1 MGKQDL
7 WRAYCTSHAVLDQ
20 FILPALGGVGFEAL
34 TLGCRLITRTDQET
48 LGHFFGAAPSVLPAA
63 TINEVARSMESVID
77 DTGDRAGIGAAGQV
91 WIDKWHSARRI
102 VAIQTEVYRQLLGFE
117 TGTATTVSCAP
128 KALDAFSRTR

>member
-63 TINEVARSMESVID
+63 TINEVARSMESVIEEL
-77 DTGDRAGIGAAGQV
+77 AI
-91 WIDKWHSARRI
+91 I
-102 VAIQTEVYRQLLGFE
+102 VASPARIFQSSYAKITPMSAMR
-117 TGTATTVSCAP
+117 
-128 KALDAFSRTR
+128 RTQAKK